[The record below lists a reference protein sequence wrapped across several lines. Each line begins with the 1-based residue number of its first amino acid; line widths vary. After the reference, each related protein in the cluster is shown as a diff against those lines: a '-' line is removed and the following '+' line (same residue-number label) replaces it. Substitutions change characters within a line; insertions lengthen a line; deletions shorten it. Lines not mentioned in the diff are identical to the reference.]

1 MDLSSDANVMPHPH
15 ACSFQG
21 IGIAWSTHR
30 AYLDRRPRDVCLIAV
45 HRPDSSVVNSWP
57 SGEAC
62 EQPFRPLFMYWGK
75 KKHLGRQ
82 SIPKSW
88 KCETNHISDKTES
101 RPTLSSEG
109 CWRRRRCPKL
119 NKNRVDEILGSRG
132 IFFNLV
138 SRKKKKKKK
147 KKGDAQR
154 EAVPA
159 LQKTSMPKDTQ
170 GIPSAA
176 RIERLSQQPPQR
188 GRWRRHGCRNQ
199 RNGFERHSELVGRWW
214 SRTALLRSPS
224 SQCNLPSPNEQLVPV
239 IQHRTVSSFQEQST
253 PCSLPSRLENHVVKK
268 KKKKKKK
275 SRSK

>member
-1 MDLSSDANVMPHPH
+1 MSSLMCKKGLEISVIHIVATISEPH
-15 ACSFQG
+15 CKRS
-21 IGIAWSTHR
+21 R
-30 AYLDRRPRDVCLIAV
+30 AESDGK
-45 HRPDSSVVNSWP
+45 HMDSSKGKGYKTRKRK
-57 SGEAC
+57 SGGAE
-62 EQPFRPLFMYWGK
+62 RD
-75 KKHLGRQ
+75 
-82 SIPKSW
+82 
-88 KCETNHISDKTES
+88 HISDKTES

>member
-1 MDLSSDANVMPHPH
+1 MPHPH

-62 EQPFRPLFMYWGK
+62 EQPFRPLFMGK
-75 KKHLGRQ
+75 EEAPRTTVDSQVLEMRNEFPRRTSEALAHRGLHPSV
-82 SIPKSW
+82 SIDSW
-88 KCETNHISDKTES
+88 HM
-101 RPTLSSEG
+101 
-109 CWRRRRCPKL
+109 
-119 NKNRVDEILGSRG
+119 
-132 IFFNLV
+132 
-138 SRKKKKKKK
+138 KKKKK

-224 SQCNLPSPNEQLVPV
+224 SQCNLPSPREQLVPV
-239 IQHRTVSSFQEQST
+239 IQHRTVSSFQDQST
-253 PCSLPSRLENHVVKK
+253 SCSLPSRLENHVVKK
-268 KKKKKKK
+268 KKKKKK

>member
-1 MDLSSDANVMPHPH
+1 MSSLMCKKGLEISVIHIVATISEPH
-15 ACSFQG
+15 CKRS
-21 IGIAWSTHR
+21 R
-30 AYLDRRPRDVCLIAV
+30 AESDGK
-45 HRPDSSVVNSWP
+45 HMDSSK
-57 SGEAC
+57 
-62 EQPFRPLFMYWGK
+62 GK
-75 KKHLGRQ
+75 GYKA
-82 SIPKSW
+82 
-88 KCETNHISDKTES
+88 E
-101 RPTLSSEG
+101 
-109 CWRRRRCPKL
+109 
-119 NKNRVDEILGSRG
+119 RG
-132 IFFNLV
+132 TYH
-138 SRKKKKKKK
+138 SKKKKKK